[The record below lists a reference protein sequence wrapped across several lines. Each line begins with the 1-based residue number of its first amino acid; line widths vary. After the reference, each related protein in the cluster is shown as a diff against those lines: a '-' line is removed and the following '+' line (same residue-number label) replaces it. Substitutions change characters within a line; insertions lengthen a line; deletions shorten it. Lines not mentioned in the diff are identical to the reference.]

1 MTERTFSIP
10 PPIAPSQPVS
20 QSPVTANPRSAP
32 GAAAADSVDEE
43 PYTIKCICDYSDD
56 DGNTIYCE
64 RCDTW
69 QHIECFYPGNVEEA
83 SRDDF
88 SHFCADCDP
97 RPLDRRK
104 AHERQREQRQD
115 KLRQDDVD
123 KKTKRPPSKSH
134 KKKPK
139 PSDVVTNGIHDHD
152 SHHGAKAGSPHDHP
166 SHAKKPKSHQRSQQ
180 SISAAAA
187 AKRSPSNHSRNPSH
201 AHPLS
206 PATTPPDLP
215 QDFILHS
222 YSKQFQDL
230 CENDPGPQ
238 DLQANSF
245 ASLAVTDSMTIWLR
259 DSDKLREDVG
269 VENFQDVFRMV
280 KAEVDFDN
288 YPRPKLQVN
297 SKTISSKPELQLRYL
312 TVMETLR
319 QKETII
325 GELKGLVGFQSTFF
339 ETEGE
344 TYKKLCHPPPF
355 VFFHPHLPLY
365 IDTRKEGTQCRYVRR
380 SCRANSIL
388 ETYITNQSE
397 YHFCFQT
404 EQPLP
409 VNAQITLP
417 WTFKFRNGKRFVH
430 LLGLEDDPTEPE
442 ITEQEFDELSDLIT
456 NVLSDYGGC
465 ACGAGNDCAFVR
477 FHRNFRSKLHHVQTQ
492 QTVKPKKQ
500 RKPKQHVS
508 PISTGHATNSRDVS
522 EGRQEVYD
530 AEDDSRSASGS
541 IKPRSRDMTPLTG
554 GLDANGTELV
564 SDRDKRKLAD
574 IEKTFEQMDKQPPRK
589 KKRGSDGPIPPTPTN
604 GHAPNQR
611 TKHKSVSRTNTS
623 ISTSMQA
630 NGSTQFQKDKNSRSR
645 RPSESPTTDVS
656 PKTMG
661 AASSKPTSRYGS
673 VAARSRQLSPV
684 RKSNYVDADTQTD
697 PEPDAWYNQTS
708 KPKKKFV
715 PLSRRLVENQ
725 RKAFAV
731 QESRIASLMSQME
744 MSSRMEGVEST
755 AGSHPPSPEAKTAAR
770 AEGAPLANGVGSV
783 EPPGSE
789 DGKSVA
795 EHAEGAADVPMPD
808 APSASPEAAKAP
820 LPPPWPGVLQPPPPT
835 NPSLPPDQTSPD
847 LKIQM
852 PATTAPLSAAAAALA
867 SPSSIGAPFP
877 LYSPAASIA
886 QSPMGTNYPSTF
898 SPSVLSSVGQH
909 PPPIKK
915 KLSLSAYNAMR
926 KKLPEASKSEPPK
939 SEPSKPEPVQVEP
952 AQPEP
957 PKAEPVESE
966 PKSLP
971 PPPLPLTKDASPT
984 RTGDGKVAE
993 AEQKQVPEAPAPAPT
1008 VTTTDA
1014 KASEPQVSEPVSG
1027 SMAEDKQ
1034 LGNGN
1039 ANTGDTGKAAA
1050 V

>member
-10 PPIAPSQPVS
+10 PPIAQSQPVS
-20 QSPVTANPRSAP
+20 QSPVTANARSAP
-32 GAAAADSVDEE
+32 GAATDSVDEE

-88 SHFCADCDP
+88 SHFCADCNP

-115 KLRQDDVD
+115 KLRQDDAD
-123 KKTKRPPSKSH
+123 KKSKRPPSKSH

-139 PSDVVTNGIHDHD
+139 PSDVVTNGIHDHET
-152 SHHGAKAGSPHDHP
+152 HHGAKAGSPHDHT

-180 SISAAAA
+180 SISAA
-187 AKRSPSNHSRNPSH
+187 KRSPSNHSRNHSH

-215 QDFILHS
+215 QDFIIHT

-230 CENDPGPQ
+230 CEKDPGPR

-245 ASLAVTDSMTIWLR
+245 ASLVVTDSMSNWVR
-259 DSDKLREDVG
+259 DPQKLREDVG
-269 VENFQDVFRMV
+269 VENPQEVFRAV

-297 SKTISSKPELQLRYL
+297 SKAISTKPELQLRYL
-312 TVMETLR
+312 TVQETLR

-325 GELKGLVGFQSTFF
+325 GELKGLVGFQSTFV
-339 ETEGE
+339 EVEGE
-344 TYKKLCHPPPF
+344 TYTKLCHPPPF

-380 SCRANSIL
+380 SCRPNSIL

-404 EQPLP
+404 EQPLAA
-409 VNAQITLP
+409 NAQITLG
-417 WTFKFRNGKRFVH
+417 WTFKFRNGKRFER
-430 LLGLEDDPTEPE
+430 LLGLEDDNGTEPE
-442 ITEQEFDELSDLIT
+442 ITEQEYDELSDLIKD
-456 NVLSDYGGC
+456 VLSDYGGC
-465 ACGAGNDCAFVR
+465 ACDAGNDCAFVR
-477 FHRNFRSKLHHVQTQ
+477 FHRNFRSKLQQAQTQ
-492 QTVKPKKQ
+492 TAKPKKQ

-541 IKPRSRDMTPLTG
+541 IKPRSRDMTPLTAG
-554 GLDANGTELV
+554 IDANGTELV

-604 GHAPNQR
+604 GHPPNQR

-630 NGSTQFQKDKNSRSR
+630 NGIQKDKNSRSR
-645 RPSESPTTDVS
+645 RPSESPTTEVS

-661 AASSKPTSRYGS
+661 AASSKPASRYGS
-673 VAARSRQLSPV
+673 VPARSRQLSPV

-697 PEPDAWYNQTS
+697 PEPDAWYSQTP

-755 AGSHPPSPEAKTAAR
+755 AGSHPPSPESKNVPKPDR
-770 AEGAPLANGVGSV
+770 ASLANGLGSV

-789 DGKSVA
+789 DGKSVTDN
-795 EHAEGAADVPMPD
+795 AEGAADVPMPD
-808 APSASPEAAKAP
+808 APSTSPEAAKAP
-820 LPPPWPGVLQPPPPT
+820 PPTWPGVLQPPPAT
-835 NPSLPPDQTSPD
+835 AILPPDQKSPD

-852 PATTAPLSAAAAALA
+852 PTTAPPFSVAAAVA
-867 SPSSIGAPFP
+867 SPLATGAPFP
-877 LYSPAASIA
+877 LYSPAGSIA

-915 KLSLSAYNAMR
+915 KLSLSAYGALR

-939 SEPSKPEPVQVEP
+939 PDQSKEIVQAEP
-952 AQPEP
+952 AQPER
-957 PKAEPVESE
+957 PKAEVEQE
-966 PKSLP
+966 LKSLP
-971 PPPLPLTKDASPT
+971 PPPLPNKDAPPAQT
-984 RTGDGKVAE
+984 EGKVSETPVPIPTPTVAADTKTSEASAAE
-993 AEQKQVPEAPAPAPT
+993 A
-1008 VTTTDA
+1008 
-1014 KASEPQVSEPVSG
+1014 ASTS
-1027 SMAEDKQ
+1027 AADNLQ
-1034 LGNGN
+1034 LSNGN
-1039 ANTGDTGKAAA
+1039 TVNKSDAAAA

>member
-10 PPIAPSQPVS
+10 PPIAQSQPVS

-32 GAAAADSVDEE
+32 GAATDSVDEE

-88 SHFCADCDP
+88 SHFCADCNP

-123 KKTKRPPSKSH
+123 KKSKRPPSKSH

-152 SHHGAKAGSPHDHP
+152 PHHGAKAGSPHEHT

-180 SISAAAA
+180 SISAA
-187 AKRSPSNHSRNPSH
+187 KRSPSNHSRNHSH

-215 QDFILHS
+215 QDFIIHT

-230 CENDPGPQ
+230 CEKDPGPQ

-245 ASLAVTDSMTIWLR
+245 ASLVVTDSMSNWLR
-259 DSDKLREDVG
+259 DPQKLREDVG
-269 VENFQDVFRMV
+269 VENSQEVFRTV
-280 KAEVDFDN
+280 KAEYDFDN
-288 YPRPKLQVN
+288 FPRPKLQVN
-297 SKTISSKPELQLRYL
+297 SKTISAKPELQLRYL
-312 TVMETLR
+312 TVQETLR

-325 GELKGLVGFQSTFF
+325 GELKGLVGFQSTFVK
-339 ETEGE
+339 EQGE
-344 TYKKLCHPPPF
+344 TYTKLCHPPPF
-355 VFFHPHLPLY
+355 VFFHPQLPLY
-365 IDTRKEGTQCRYVRR
+365 IDTRREGTQCRYVRR
-380 SCRANSIL
+380 SCRPNSIL
-388 ETYITNQSE
+388 ETYITNGSE

-404 EQPLP
+404 EQPLAAG
-409 VNAQITLP
+409 AQITLG
-417 WTFKFRNGKRFVH
+417 WTFKFRNGKRFEH
-430 LLGLEDDPTEPE
+430 LLGLEDDNGTEPE
-442 ITEQEFDELSDLIT
+442 ITEQEYDELSDHIT
-456 NVLSDYGGC
+456 SVLSDYGGC
-465 ACGAGNDCAFVR
+465 ACDAGNDCAFVR
-477 FHRNFRSKLHHVQTQ
+477 FHRNYRSKLQQAQTQ
-492 QTVKPKKQ
+492 ITKPKKQ

-541 IKPRSRDMTPLTG
+541 VKPRSRDMTPLTA

-604 GHAPNQR
+604 GHQR

-623 ISTSMQA
+623 TSMQA
-630 NGSTQFQKDKNSRSR
+630 NGTTQFQRDKNSRSR

-661 AASSKPTSRYGS
+661 AASSKPASRYGS
-673 VAARSRQLSPV
+673 VPARSRQLSPV

-697 PEPDAWYNQTS
+697 PEPDAWYTQTP

-755 AGSHPPSPEAKTAAR
+755 AGSHPPSPESKNAAKPDAA
-770 AEGAPLANGVGSV
+770 APLPNGVGSV

-789 DGKSVA
+789 DNKSVA
-795 EHAEGAADVPMPD
+795 DNAESAADVPMPD
-808 APSASPEAAKAP
+808 APSTSPEAAKAP
-820 LPPPWPGVLQPPPPT
+820 PPTWPGVLHPPPSTPAT
-835 NPSLPPDQTSPD
+835 PSAPSDRQSPD

-852 PATTAPLSAAAAALA
+852 PPSAPPFSAAAAVA
-867 SPSSIGAPFP
+867 SPSSAGSGPPFP
-877 LYSPAASIA
+877 LYSPAATGSMA
-886 QSPMGTNYPSTF
+886 QSPMF

-926 KKLPEASKSEPPK
+926 KKLPEAAKSEPPPPPK
-939 SEPSKPEPVQVEP
+939 GDATQGEP
-952 AQPEP
+952 AQNEP
-957 PKAEPVESE
+957 LKAEPGEE
-966 PKSLP
+966 AKSLP
-971 PPPLPLTKDASPT
+971 LPPPTPTTGDKDAPPPVQTEGKAADAADKATIAETPVPVPAPT
-984 RTGDGKVAE
+984 
-993 AEQKQVPEAPAPAPT
+993 PAPAA
-1008 VTTTDA
+1008 DKAEA
-1014 KASEPQVSEPVSG
+1014 KASEPSVAEPMTQGVT
-1027 SMAEDKQ
+1027 AEDDKT
-1034 LGNGN
+1034 LSNGN
-1039 ANTGDTGKAAA
+1039 NTGDAATA

>member
-10 PPIAPSQPVS
+10 PPIAQSQPVS

-32 GAAAADSVDEE
+32 GAATDSVDEE

-152 SHHGAKAGSPHDHP
+152 PHHGAKAGSPHEHT
-166 SHAKKPKSHQRSQQ
+166 SHAKKPKSHHRSQQ
-180 SISAAAA
+180 SISA
-187 AKRSPSNHSRNPSH
+187 AKRSPSNHSRNHSH

-215 QDFILHS
+215 QDFIIHT

-230 CENDPGPQ
+230 CENDPGAQ

-245 ASLAVTDSMTIWLR
+245 ASLAVTDSMSIWLR
-259 DSDKLREDVG
+259 DPEKLREDVG
-269 VENFQDVFRMV
+269 IENSQEVFRTI

-288 YPRPKLQVN
+288 YPRPKLEVN
-297 SKTISSKPELQLRYL
+297 SKTISAKPELQLRYL
-312 TVMETLR
+312 TVQETLR

-325 GELKGLVGFQSTFF
+325 GELKGLVGFQSTFVK
-339 ETEGE
+339 EDGE
-344 TYKKLCHPPPF
+344 TYSKLCHPPPF

-365 IDTRKEGTQCRYVRR
+365 IDTRREGTQCRYVRR
-380 SCRANSIL
+380 SCRPNSIL
-388 ETYITNQSE
+388 ETYITNVSE

-404 EQPLP
+404 EQPLAA
-409 VNAQITLP
+409 NTQITLG
-417 WTFKFRNGKRFVH
+417 WNFKFRNGKRFVH
-430 LLGLEDDPTEPE
+430 LLGLEDDNGTEPE
-442 ITEQEFDELSDLIT
+442 ITEQEYDELSDLIS

-465 ACGAGNDCAFVR
+465 ACDAGNDCAFVR
-477 FHRNFRSKLHHVQTQ
+477 FHRNFRSKLQQVQTQ
-492 QTVKPKKQ
+492 TSKPKKQ

-508 PISTGHATNSRDVS
+508 PISTGHATNSRDAS

-541 IKPRSRDMTPLTG
+541 IKPRSRDMTPLTA
-554 GLDANGTELV
+554 GLDANGVELV

-604 GHAPNQR
+604 GHPPERR

-630 NGSTQFQKDKNSRSR
+630 NGTQYQRDKNSRSR

-661 AASSKPTSRYGS
+661 AASSKPASRYGS
-673 VAARSRQLSPV
+673 VPARSRQLSPV
-684 RKSNYVDADTQTD
+684 RKPNYVDADTQTD
-697 PEPDAWYNQTS
+697 PEPDAWYSQTP

-755 AGSHPPSPEAKTAAR
+755 AGSHPPSPESKNATKP
-770 AEGAPLANGVGSV
+770 EGAPLANGVGSA

-789 DGKSVA
+789 DGKSVT
-795 EHAEGAADVPMPD
+795 EHVEGGADIPMPD
-808 APSASPEAAKAP
+808 APSTSPEASKAP
-820 LPPPWPGVLQPPPPT
+820 LPPPWPGVLHPTPPT
-835 NPSLPPDQTSPD
+835 HPILPPDQKSPD

-852 PATTAPLSAAAAALA
+852 PPTPTAPPFSAAAVVA
-867 SPSSIGAPFP
+867 SPSTIGGAPFP
-877 LYSPAASIA
+877 LYSPAGSIA

-898 SPSVLSSVGQH
+898 SPSVLSSVGH

-926 KKLPEASKSEPPK
+926 KKLPEASKAEASKAETQQA
-939 SEPSKPEPVQVEP
+939 EPS
-952 AQPEP
+952 QPEP
-957 PKAEPVESE
+957 PKAEPVEQES
-966 PKSLP
+966 KNLP
-971 PPPLPLTKDASPT
+971 PPPKDASPSQ
-984 RTGDGKVAE
+984 TGEGKVSE
-993 AEQKQVPEAPAPAPT
+993 GEQKQTLETPVPVPAPAPT
-1008 VTTTDA
+1008 PAAAIPLSDA
-1014 KASEPQVSEPVSG
+1014 KPSEPRTPAVSEPVTGTTMDDETLTNG
-1027 SMAEDKQ
+1027 S
-1034 LGNGN
+1034 NGN
-1039 ANTGDTGKAAA
+1039 AAA

>member
-10 PPIAPSQPVS
+10 PPIAQSQPVS

-32 GAAAADSVDEE
+32 GAATDSVDEE

-152 SHHGAKAGSPHDHP
+152 PHHGAKAGSPHDHT

-180 SISAAAA
+180 SISAA
-187 AKRSPSNHSRNPSH
+187 KRSPSNHSRNHSH

-215 QDFILHS
+215 QDFIIHT

-245 ASLAVTDSMTIWLR
+245 ASLAVTDSMSNWLR
-259 DSDKLREDVG
+259 DPQKLQEDVG
-269 VENFQDVFRMV
+269 IQNSQDVFRTI
-280 KAEVDFDN
+280 KPEVDFDN

-297 SKTISSKPELQLRYL
+297 SKTISTKPELQLRYL
-312 TVMETLR
+312 TVSETLR

-325 GELKGLVGFQSTFF
+325 GELKGLVGFQSTFV
-339 ETEGE
+339 ELEGE
-344 TYKKLCHPPPF
+344 TYTKLCHPPPF

-380 SCRANSIL
+380 SCRPNSIL
-388 ETYITNQSE
+388 ETYITNGSE

-404 EQPLP
+404 EQPLAA
-409 VNAQITLP
+409 NAQITLG
-417 WTFKFRNGKRFVH
+417 WDFKFRNGKRFVH
-430 LLGLEDDPTEPE
+430 LLGIEDDNGTEPE
-442 ITEQEFDELSDLIT
+442 ITEQEYDELSDLIT
-456 NVLSDYGGC
+456 SVLSDYGGC
-465 ACGAGNDCAFVR
+465 ACDAGNDCAFVR
-477 FHRNFRSKLHHVQTQ
+477 FHRNFRSKLQQVQTQ
-492 QTVKPKKQ
+492 PTKPKKQ

-508 PISTGHATNSRDVS
+508 PISTGHATNSRDAS

-541 IKPRSRDMTPLTG
+541 IKPRSRDMTPLTA

-589 KKRGSDGPIPPTPTN
+589 KKRGSDGPILPTPAN
-604 GHAPNQR
+604 GHPPNQR

-630 NGSTQFQKDKNSRSR
+630 NGTTQFQKDKNRHSRH
-645 RPSESPTTDVS
+645 PSESPTTEVS

-661 AASSKPTSRYGS
+661 AASSKPASRYGS
-673 VAARSRQLSPV
+673 VPARSRQLSPV

-697 PEPDAWYNQTS
+697 PEPDAWYTQTP

-744 MSSRMEGVEST
+744 MSRMEGVEST
-755 AGSHPPSPEAKTAAR
+755 AGSHPPSPEAKTAPKP
-770 AEGAPLANGVGSV
+770 EGVPLANGVRVGVGSV

-795 EHAEGAADVPMPD
+795 DHAEGAADVPMPD

-820 LPPPWPGVLQPPPPT
+820 PPTWPGVLHPPPPAT
-835 NPSLPPDQTSPD
+835 ASIPADQKSPD

-852 PATTAPLSAAAAALA
+852 PASATPFSAAAAAAVA
-867 SPSSIGAPFP
+867 SPSTASTPFP
-877 LYSPAASIA
+877 LYSPAGSIA
-886 QSPMGTNYPSTF
+886 QSPMGTSYPSAF

-926 KKLPEASKSEPPK
+926 KKLPEASKSETPK
-939 SEPSKPEPVQVEP
+939 VELSKAEP
-952 AQPEP
+952 AQTESAQAEL
-957 PKAEPVESE
+957 PKAEPVEQES
-966 PKSLP
+966 KSLP
-971 PPPLPLTKDASPT
+971 PPPPTETKDASAALV
-984 RTGDGKVAE
+984 GDG
-993 AEQKQVPEAPAPAPT
+993 EQKGVSETPVPVPTPTPAAA
-1008 VTTTDA
+1008 TDA
-1014 KASEPQVSEPVSG
+1014 KASEPQISEP
-1027 SMAEDKQ
+1027 AKDTTTTDDKT
-1034 LGNGN
+1034 LSN
-1039 ANTGDTGKAAA
+1039 GDTTTSGNDNAATAA

>member
-10 PPIAPSQPVS
+10 PPIAQSQPPVS

-32 GAAAADSVDEE
+32 GAATDSVDEE

-104 AHERQREQRQD
+104 AHERQREQRLD

-152 SHHGAKAGSPHDHP
+152 SHHGAKTGSPHDHT
-166 SHAKKPKSHQRSQQ
+166 SHAKKPKSHHRSQQ
-180 SISAAAA
+180 SISAA
-187 AKRSPSNHSRNPSH
+187 KRSPTSHSRNHSH

-215 QDFILHS
+215 QDFIIHT

-245 ASLAVTDSMTIWLR
+245 ASLAVTDSMSTWLR
-259 DSDKLREDVG
+259 DPGKLREDVG
-269 VENFQDVFRMV
+269 IENSEDVFRTV
-280 KAEVDFDN
+280 KAEVDFDT
-288 YPRPKLQVN
+288 YPRAKLQVN
-297 SKTISSKPELQLRYL
+297 SKTISAKPDLQLRYL
-312 TVMETLR
+312 TVQETLR
-319 QKETII
+319 QKESIL
-325 GELKGLVGFQSTFF
+325 GELKGLVGFQSTFVK
-339 ETEGE
+339 EDGG
-344 TYKKLCHPPPF
+344 TYSRLCHPPPF

-404 EQPLP
+404 EQALAA
-409 VNAQITLP
+409 NTQITLQ
-417 WTFKFRNGKRFVH
+417 WDFKFRNGKRFVH
-430 LLGLEDDPTEPE
+430 LLGLEDDHGTEPE
-442 ITEQEFDELSDLIT
+442 ITEQEYDELSDLISS
-456 NVLSDYGGC
+456 VLSDYGGC
-465 ACGAGNDCAFVR
+465 ACDLGNDCAFVR
-477 FHRNFRSKLHHVQTQ
+477 FHRNFRSKLQQVQTQ
-492 QTVKPKKQ
+492 TAKPKKQ
-500 RKPKQHVS
+500 RKPKHVS
-508 PISTGHATNSRDVS
+508 PISTGHATNSRDAS

-541 IKPRSRDMTPLTG
+541 IKPRSRDMTPMTA

-589 KKRGSDGPIPPTPTN
+589 KKRGSDGPMPPTSSN
-604 GHAPNQR
+604 GQPPERR

-623 ISTSMQA
+623 IQV
-630 NGSTQFQKDKNSRSR
+630 NGATQFQQNKLSRSR
-645 RPSESPTTDVS
+645 RPSESPTTEVS

-661 AASSKPTSRYGS
+661 AASKPTSRYGS
-673 VAARSRQLSPV
+673 VPARSRQLSPV

-697 PEPDAWYNQTS
+697 PEPDAWYS
-708 KPKKKFV
+708 SSPKPKKKFV

-755 AGSHPPSPEAKTAAR
+755 AGSHPPSPESKTAGKP
-770 AEGAPLANGVGSV
+770 EGAPLANGVGSV

-795 EHAEGAADVPMPD
+795 EHEGSTGDVPMPD
-808 APSASPEAAKAP
+808 APSTSPEAAKAP
-820 LPPPWPGVLQPPPPT
+820 PPPWPGVLHPPPPVHS
-835 NPSLPPDQTSPD
+835 PEQRSPD

-852 PATTAPLSAAAAALA
+852 PPSTPSFSAAAAAAA
-867 SPSSIGAPFP
+867 SPSTSGTPFP
-877 LYSPAASIA
+877 LYSPAGTIT
-886 QSPMGTNYPSTF
+886 QSPMGSNYPSTF
-898 SPSVLSSVGQH
+898 SPSVLNSVGQH

-926 KKLPEASKSEPPK
+926 KKLPEATKSETPK
-939 SEPSKPEPVQVEP
+939 ADASKAEPSQTESS
-952 AQPEP
+952 QPEP
-957 PKAEPVESE
+957 PKTEPVEQE
-966 PKSLP
+966 VKSLP
-971 PPPLPLTKDASPT
+971 PPPTPVAKDASPPAQAGE
-984 RTGDGKVAE
+984 RKQPEG
-993 AEQKQVPEAPAPAPT
+993 EQAVSETPATPAPAATSTPASS
-1008 VTTTDA
+1008 DA
-1014 KASEPQVSEPVSG
+1014 KASEPSAPSASTEPVAG
-1027 SMAEDKQ
+1027 STTDDKT
-1034 LGNGN
+1034 LTNGNGN
-1039 ANTGDTGKAAA
+1039 AAA

>member
-1 MTERTFSIP
+1 M
-10 PPIAPSQPVS
+10 
-20 QSPVTANPRSAP
+20 
-32 GAAAADSVDEE
+32 
-43 PYTIKCICDYSDD
+43 
-56 DGNTIYCE
+56 
-64 RCDTW
+64 
-69 QHIECFYPGNVEEA
+69 
-83 SRDDF
+83 
-88 SHFCADCDP
+88 
-97 RPLDRRK
+97 
-104 AHERQREQRQD
+104 
-115 KLRQDDVD
+115 
-123 KKTKRPPSKSH
+123 
-134 KKKPK
+134 
-139 PSDVVTNGIHDHD
+139 TNGIHDHD
-152 SHHGAKAGSPHDHP
+152 PHHGAKAGSPHDHP
-166 SHAKKPKSHQRSQQ
+166 SHAKKPKSHHRSQQ
-180 SISAAAA
+180 SISA
-187 AKRSPSNHSRNPSH
+187 AKRSPSNHSRNHSH

-215 QDFILHS
+215 QDFIIHT

-245 ASLAVTDSMTIWLR
+245 ANLGVTDSMSMWLR
-259 DSDKLREDVG
+259 DPEKLREDVG
-269 VENFQDVFRMV
+269 IENSQEVFRV
-280 KAEVDFDN
+280 IKAEVDFDN

-297 SKTISSKPELQLRYL
+297 SKTISAKPDLQLRYL
-312 TVMETLR
+312 TVLETPRQKETIIGELKGIVGFQSTFVQEDGEAYKYLTVLETLR

-325 GELKGLVGFQSTFF
+325 GELKGIVGFQSTFVQ
-339 ETEGE
+339 EDGE
-344 TYKKLCHPPPF
+344 AYKKFCHPPPF

-380 SCRANSIL
+380 SCRPNSIL
-388 ETYITNQSE
+388 ETYITNGSE

-404 EQPLP
+404 EQPLAA
-409 VNAQITLP
+409 NTQITLG
-417 WTFKFRNGKRFVH
+417 WDFKFRNGKRFVH
-430 LLGLEDDPTEPE
+430 LLGLEDDNGTEPE
-442 ITEQEFDELSDLIT
+442 ITEQEYDELGGLIT
-456 NVLSDYGGC
+456 DVLSDYGGC
-465 ACGAGNDCAFVR
+465 ACDAGNDCAFVR
-477 FHRNFRSKLHHVQTQ
+477 FHRNFQSKLQQVQTQ
-492 QTVKPKKQ
+492 VAKPKKQ
-500 RKPKQHVS
+500 RKPRQHVS

-541 IKPRSRDMTPLTG
+541 IKPRSRDMTPLTA

-604 GHAPNQR
+604 GHPPTQR

-645 RPSESPTTDVS
+645 RPSMSPTTDVS

-673 VAARSRQLSPV
+673 VPARSRQLSPV

-697 PEPDAWYNQTS
+697 PEPDAWYSQTP

-755 AGSHPPSPEAKTAAR
+755 TGSHPPSPEAKTAPKPEA
-770 AEGAPLANGVGSV
+770 APLANGVGSA

-795 EHAEGAADVPMPD
+795 DRSEGPADVPMSD
-808 APSASPEAAKAP
+808 APSSISPEAAKAP
-820 LPPPWPGVLQPPPPT
+820 LPPPWPGILQPPPP
-835 NPSLPPDQTSPD
+835 PSTHPILPPDHQKSPD

-852 PATTAPLSAAAAALA
+852 PPSAPPLSPAAAAAASAVVA
-867 SPSSIGAPFP
+867 SPSAIATPFP
-877 LYSPAASIA
+877 IYSPASSIA

-898 SPSVLSSVGQH
+898 SPSVLNSVGQH

-926 KKLPEASKSEPPK
+926 KKLPEASSKSETEEIPRP
-939 SEPSKPEPVQVEP
+939 
-952 AQPEP
+952 
-957 PKAEPVESE
+957 
-966 PKSLP
+966 
-971 PPPLPLTKDASPT
+971 
-984 RTGDGKVAE
+984 
-993 AEQKQVPEAPAPAPT
+993 
-1008 VTTTDA
+1008 
-1014 KASEPQVSEPVSG
+1014 
-1027 SMAEDKQ
+1027 
-1034 LGNGN
+1034 
-1039 ANTGDTGKAAA
+1039 
-1050 V
+1050 

>member
-10 PPIAPSQPVS
+10 PPIAQSQPVS
-20 QSPVTANPRSAP
+20 QSPVTAANPRSAP
-32 GAAAADSVDEE
+32 GAATDSVDEE
-43 PYTIKCICDYSDD
+43 PYTIKCICDYFDD

-64 RCDTW
+64 KCDTW

-104 AHERQREQRQD
+104 AHERQREQRLD

-166 SHAKKPKSHQRSQQ
+166 PHAKKPKSHHRSQQ
-180 SISAAAA
+180 SISA
-187 AKRSPSNHSRNPSH
+187 AKRSPSNHSRNHSH

-215 QDFILHS
+215 QDFIIHT

-245 ASLAVTDSMTIWLR
+245 ANLGVTDSMSMWLR
-259 DSDKLREDVG
+259 DPEKLREDVG
-269 VENFQDVFRMV
+269 IENSQEVFRV
-280 KAEVDFDN
+280 IKAEVDFDN

-297 SKTISSKPELQLRYL
+297 SKTISAKPDLQLRYL
-312 TVMETLR
+312 TVLETPR

-325 GELKGLVGFQSTFF
+325 GELKGIVGFQSTFVQ
-339 ETEGE
+339 EDGE
-344 TYKKLCHPPPF
+344 AYKKFCHPPPF

-380 SCRANSIL
+380 SCRPNSIL
-388 ETYITNQSE
+388 ETYITNGSE

-404 EQPLP
+404 EQPLAA
-409 VNAQITLP
+409 NTQITLG
-417 WTFKFRNGKRFVH
+417 WDFKFRNGKRFVH
-430 LLGLEDDPTEPE
+430 LLGLEDDNGTEPE
-442 ITEQEFDELSDLIT
+442 ITEQEYDELGGLIT
-456 NVLSDYGGC
+456 DVLSDYGGC
-465 ACGAGNDCAFVR
+465 ACDAGNDCAFVR
-477 FHRNFRSKLHHVQTQ
+477 FHRNFQSKLQQVQTQ
-492 QTVKPKKQ
+492 VAKPKKQ
-500 RKPKQHVS
+500 RKPRQHVS

-541 IKPRSRDMTPLTG
+541 IKPRSRDMTPLTA

-604 GHAPNQR
+604 GHPPTQR

-645 RPSESPTTDVS
+645 RPSMSPTTDVS

-673 VAARSRQLSPV
+673 VPARSRQLSPV

-697 PEPDAWYNQTS
+697 PEPDAWYSQTP

-755 AGSHPPSPEAKTAAR
+755 TGSHPPSPEAKTAPKPEA
-770 AEGAPLANGVGSV
+770 APLANGVGSA

-795 EHAEGAADVPMPD
+795 DRSEGPADVPMSD
-808 APSASPEAAKAP
+808 APSSISPEAAKAP
-820 LPPPWPGVLQPPPPT
+820 LPPPWPGILQPPPP
-835 NPSLPPDQTSPD
+835 PSTHPILPPDHQKSPD

-852 PATTAPLSAAAAALA
+852 PPSAPPLSPAAAAAASAVVA
-867 SPSSIGAPFP
+867 SPSAIATPFP
-877 LYSPAASIA
+877 IYSPASSIA

-898 SPSVLSSVGQH
+898 SPSVLNSVGQH

-926 KKLPEASKSEPPK
+926 KKLPEASSKSETEEIPRP
-939 SEPSKPEPVQVEP
+939 
-952 AQPEP
+952 
-957 PKAEPVESE
+957 
-966 PKSLP
+966 
-971 PPPLPLTKDASPT
+971 
-984 RTGDGKVAE
+984 
-993 AEQKQVPEAPAPAPT
+993 
-1008 VTTTDA
+1008 
-1014 KASEPQVSEPVSG
+1014 
-1027 SMAEDKQ
+1027 
-1034 LGNGN
+1034 
-1039 ANTGDTGKAAA
+1039 
-1050 V
+1050 

>member
-10 PPIAPSQPVS
+10 PPIAQSQPVS

-32 GAAAADSVDEE
+32 GAATDSVDEE
-43 PYTIKCICDYSDD
+43 PYTIKCICDYLDD

-64 RCDTW
+64 KCDTW

-88 SHFCADCDP
+88 SHFCAECNP

-152 SHHGAKAGSPHDHP
+152 PHHGAKAGSPHDHT
-166 SHAKKPKSHQRSQQ
+166 SHAKKPKSHHRSQQ
-180 SISAAAA
+180 SISA

-215 QDFILHS
+215 QDFIIHT

-245 ASLAVTDSMTIWLR
+245 ANLAVTDSMSMWLR
-259 DSDKLREDVG
+259 DPEKLKEDAG
-269 VENFQDVFRMV
+269 IENSQEVFRTI

-288 YPRPKLQVN
+288 FPRPKLQVN
-297 SKTISSKPELQLRYL
+297 SKTISAKPDLQLRYL
-312 TVMETLR
+312 TVSETLR

-325 GELKGLVGFQSTFF
+325 GELKGLVGFQSTLVQ
-339 ETEGE
+339 EEGE
-344 TYKKLCHPPPF
+344 TYTKLCHPPPF

-380 SCRANSIL
+380 SCRPNSIL
-388 ETYITNQSE
+388 ETYITNGSE

-404 EQPLP
+404 EQPLAA
-409 VNAQITLP
+409 NTQITLG
-417 WTFKFRNGKRFVH
+417 WDFKFRNGKRFVH
-430 LLGLEDDPTEPE
+430 LLGLEDDNGTEPE
-442 ITEQEFDELSDLIT
+442 ITEQEYDELGDLIT
-456 NVLSDYGGC
+456 GVLSDYGGC
-465 ACGAGNDCAFVR
+465 ACDAGNDCAFVR
-477 FHRNFRSKLHHVQTQ
+477 FHRNFRSKLQQVQT

-508 PISTGHATNSRDVS
+508 PISTGHATNSRDAS

-541 IKPRSRDMTPLTG
+541 IKPRSRDMTPLTA
-554 GLDANGTELV
+554 GLDANGVELV

-604 GHAPNQR
+604 GHPPTQR

-661 AASSKPTSRYGS
+661 AASSKPGSRYGS
-673 VAARSRQLSPV
+673 VPARSRQLSPV

-697 PEPDAWYNQTS
+697 PEPDAWYSQTP

-744 MSSRMEGVEST
+744 MSSRMEGAEST
-755 AGSHPPSPEAKTAAR
+755 AGSHPPSPEAKSVGKP
-770 AEGAPLANGVGSV
+770 EGAPLTNGVGSV
-783 EPPGSE
+783 EHPGSE
-789 DGKSVA
+789 DGKSVTDR
-795 EHAEGAADVPMPD
+795 AEGAADVPMPD
-808 APSASPEAAKAP
+808 APSTSPEAAKAP
-820 LPPPWPGVLQPPPPT
+820 LPPPWPGVLHPPPPT
-835 NPSLPPDQTSPD
+835 HPILPPDQKSPD

-852 PATTAPLSAAAAALA
+852 PPTTPLSAAAAAAVVA
-867 SPSSIGAPFP
+867 SPSAIGGAPFP
-877 LYSPAASIA
+877 LYSPAGSIA

-898 SPSVLSSVGQH
+898 SPSVLSSVGH

-926 KKLPEASKSEPPK
+926 KKLPDASAAAAKAEPPK
-939 SEPSKPEPVQVEP
+939 PDSPKTETTQAEPS
-952 AQPEP
+952 QPEP
-957 PKAEPVESE
+957 HKAEPVEQE
-966 PKSLP
+966 KSVP
-971 PPPLPLTKDASPT
+971 QPLPTAKDGSPPQA
-984 RTGDGKVAE
+984 GEGKQAE
-993 AEQKQVPEAPAPAPT
+993 GGQKAVSETPAPT
-1008 VTTTDA
+1008 TAPAAAAADA
-1014 KASEPQVSEPVSG
+1014 KASEPQVSEPIAG
-1027 SMAEDKQ
+1027 STSDDKQ
-1034 LGNGN
+1034 LSNGN
-1039 ANTGDTGKAAA
+1039 TSGNTSNAAA